1 MQKSQGTQA
10 ILPVGTVIRGRYHIQ
25 SIIGQGSSG
34 AVYLV
39 HDSHEKHGRNTTFA
53 LKEVSG
59 LTPQEIMQFAFS
71 GVMLYK
77 LHHPSFA
84 HIIDIPKDEKQ
95 ERVYLLMEYIEGPDL
110 ETLCQQQRGQ
120 RFSWAE
126 VKSIMSPI
134 IDAVE
139 YLHTQQPPV
148 AHRDIKPIN
157 IIMAENGKKATLVD
171 FGIVRGQRTSFE
183 MDEIFSTYRA
193 PEVYTNTSDTRAD
206 IYGLGATCYMLLT
219 GVMPAPSLVRQAQI
233 EGGNSDPLR
242 PVNQLIPMIPQSVVQ
257 AIQKAMSLEPA
268 NRFATVKQFWAAMYA
283 LETKLPVQLS
293 QLAPPVGKKA
303 VEAQKLVASQKAAE
317 AQQPVASQKAVE
329 TSHAKPKEPAS
340 SPSSLSVKRAI
351 IPLVAAMLLISLLS
365 LGLNLNSLP
374 FIGHHATSSKSTT
387 PIVSTHIARTTS
399 VPTTPSGTTPSTGI
413 TGLYAGT
420 IYNIVSNVSTTV
432 AVNIQQMQGLLYGN
446 VVLGPKMQ
454 GGGSFTGTID
464 TSKHLQLLVTNAAG
478 QETMLLQGSLQSS
491 TSLSGEYYSC
501 EPPLSTTCTH
511 STTNYGL
518 WNTVLMNHQ

>member
-1 MQKSQGTQA
+1 MQKSQGTQV

-25 SIIGQGSSG
+25 SMIGQGSSG

-39 HDSHEKHGRNTTFA
+39 HDSHEKRGRNTTFA

-59 LTPQEIMQFAFS
+59 LTAQEIIQFAFS
-71 GVMLYK
+71 GVMLLK

-148 AHRDIKPIN
+148 AHRDIKPVN

-171 FGIVRGQRTSFE
+171 FGIVRGEHTSFE
-183 MDEIFSTYRA
+183 INDVLSTYKA
-193 PEVYTNTSDTRAD
+193 PEVHTNSSDTRAD
-206 IYGLGATCYMLLT
+206 IYGLGATCYTLLT
-219 GVMPAPSLVRQAQI
+219 GIMPAPSLVRLSQVD
-233 EGGNSDPLR
+233 GGNSDPLR
-242 PVNQLIPMIPQSVVQ
+242 PIDQLVPMIPPSVVH
-257 AIQKAMSLEPA
+257 AIQKAMSLEPSH
-268 NRFATVKQFWAAMYA
+268 RFATVKQFWFAMYA
-283 LETKLPVQLS
+283 LEPKLPAQSVINK
-293 QLAPPVGKKA
+293 PVGELQKPVVSKK
-303 VEAQKLVASQKAAE
+303 VREPQK
-317 AQQPVASQKAVE
+317 PVISKKVGE
-329 TSHAKPKEPAS
+329 VTPSEPNVPSS
-340 SPSSLSVKRAI
+340 SPSVKKAI
-351 IPLVAAMLLISLLS
+351 ISLVIVMLLISLLS
-365 LGLNLNSLP
+365 LGVNINSLP
-374 FIGHHATSSKSTT
+374 FIGQHATSSKLTT
-387 PIVSTHIARTTS
+387 PVVATHVPSKTG
-399 VPTTPSGTTPSTGI
+399 VPTTSSSAAPSASI
-413 TGLYAGT
+413 TGVYAGT

-432 AVNIQQMQGLLYGN
+432 AVNIQQMQGMLYGN

-454 GGGSFTGTID
+454 GGGTFTGTID
-464 TSKHLQLLVTNAAG
+464 ASKHLQILVANASG
-478 QETMLLQGSLQSS
+478 QVTMLLQGSLQSS

-501 EPPLSTTCTH
+501 APPLSNTCTH

-518 WNTVLMNHQ
+518 WNTVLMNHS